1 MENAHLIIPEPEE
14 QYETLPPKWCLEFL
28 ALMFIVFVILG
39 ILIVNAWAAKV
50 DDLQT
55 KLLSSQL
62 RAEELQKSN
71 SDLESKNEAL
81 MKENA
86 TLKCEAYFYAD

>member
-14 QYETLPPKWCLEFL
+14 RIEYLPPKWCWEFL
-28 ALMFIVFVILG
+28 AIMLTVFVILG
-39 ILIVNAWAAKV
+39 ILVVNAWATKV

-62 RAEELQKSN
+62 RNEELQKTN
-71 SDLESKNEAL
+71 NDLESKNEAL